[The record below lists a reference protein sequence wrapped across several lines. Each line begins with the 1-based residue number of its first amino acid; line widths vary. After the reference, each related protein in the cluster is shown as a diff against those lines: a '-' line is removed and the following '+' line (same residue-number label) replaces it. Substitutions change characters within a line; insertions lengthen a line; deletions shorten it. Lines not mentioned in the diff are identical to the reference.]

1 MKLANLP
8 LWKRMAVGYVVVGV
22 LVLICGAAGGGGIFS
37 LGRLLTKLSG
47 PAWSTADGAMNA
59 AISIQGQI
67 ISNCE
72 IIHNVDVAR
81 NKKRMTEYQD
91 RAKEQLRRVEDAGV
105 LSREQLKPL
114 HESLKV
120 YETRMAELQDAHQ
133 KFEGAKVD
141 FKAQAELF
149 ISVSE
154 VLEALGDAQVDE
166 IESDP
171 EKPITWN
178 SGLAL
183 KWAAA
188 DGGMES
194 SIGFLTQL
202 FFLEQLT
209 AGQDPER
216 CRKEIEDSR
225 AFHSDAMNEMLA
237 TGTFDKNFTADQLDG
252 KFDGQRMSDVCRAE
266 FAKVTTLMDQ
276 YINSY
281 LKLQETKKSYDA
293 AAQVAVDETEKVESL
308 ADGYVDEIT
317 ASVSWAK
324 MISASG
330 HSDPTDCNRCCW
342 FLCRTQRKQS
352 GRRSHRSRDRST
364 SLHNQY
370 FSHCNY
376 RTHLFHQWHC
386 EQH

>member
-1 MKLANLP
+1 M
-8 LWKRMAVGYVVVGV
+8 
-22 LVLICGAAGGGGIFS
+22 GGGGWRH
-37 LGRLLTKLSG
+37 G
-47 PAWSTADGAMNA
+47 
-59 AISIQGQI
+59 IQYWI
-67 ISNCE
+67 
-72 IIHNVDVAR
+72 
-81 NKKRMTEYQD
+81 
-91 RAKEQLRRVEDAGV
+91 
-105 LSREQLKPL
+105 P
-114 HESLKV
+114 
-120 YETRMAELQDAHQ
+120 
-133 KFEGAKVD
+133 
-141 FKAQAELF
+141 
-149 ISVSE
+149 
-154 VLEALGDAQVDE
+154 
-166 IESDP
+166 
-171 EKPITWN
+171 
-178 SGLAL
+178 
-183 KWAAA
+183 
-188 DGGMES
+188 
-194 SIGFLTQL
+194 LTQL

-324 MISASG
+324 MISASSPILIPLIATIVVG
-330 HSDPTDCNRCCW
+330 
-342 FLCRTQRKQS
+342 FYVGLERKQS

-364 SLHNQY
+364 SSHNQY

-376 RTHLFHQWHC
+376 RTHLFDQWHC
-386 EQH
+386 EQHCEPLRFLVELPMWLTEVATALPASVTRPTRLTGLSL